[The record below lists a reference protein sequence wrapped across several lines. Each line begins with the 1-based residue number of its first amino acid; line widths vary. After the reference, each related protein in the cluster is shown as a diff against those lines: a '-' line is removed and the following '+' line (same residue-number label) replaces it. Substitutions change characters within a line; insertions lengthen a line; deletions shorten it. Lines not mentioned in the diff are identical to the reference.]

1 VSALAAG
8 GGLGVVIATL
18 AANAVS
24 GGGPDLIGIAA
35 VITAI
40 SGLLG
45 TLVMAYLA
53 LRRRRD
59 DVPLTPEGIADAV
72 REGLREASHGD
83 PGAS

>member
-1 VSALAAG
+1 VSTLAAG

-24 GGGPDLIGIAA
+24 GGPDLIGIAA